1 MVLDGLED
9 NVDFWMMDLSDDEVP
24 IPGSPPNHSSKCVH
38 LCRVSHSADVN
49 ADDATEDGQGAT
61 VPLGSLDVDGR
72 VEKECRI
79 ARPEKLPNGKYR
91 GVLVI
96 LCTYSP
102 LTAHLQVQPS
112 LQG

>member
-24 IPGSPPNHSSKCVH
+24 TPGSTLNHSSKYVH
-38 LCRVSHSADVN
+38 LCRVSHSADMN
-49 ADDATEDGQGAT
+49 ADYATEDGQGAT
-61 VPLGSLDVDGR
+61 VPFGSPDADRR
-72 VEKECRI
+72 VEKERSL
-79 ARPEKLPNGKYR
+79 ARPEKLPNGRYR
-91 GVLVI
+91 CVLVT
-96 LCTYSP
+96 LGTFNP